1 MKKEKSFGGIE
12 YMDEELKSNILKIL
26 KGIERCPLKVGK
38 IKRLLKI
45 KDRKKIEE
53 ILNYCEVKSLIY
65 YKDGRYW
72 TFNEKY
78 KVINVESYLNNGKE
92 IPCYKEESGKVIP
105 LLEDSLNGALVGD
118 TVLIKK
124 NSKNVERILKRGM
137 EHLICEVTIDENDV
151 KHL

>member
-53 ILNYCEVKSLIY
+53 IPSFAVNRFLNI
-65 YKDGRYW
+65 
-72 TFNEKY
+72 F
-78 KVINVESYLNNGKE
+78 
-92 IPCYKEESGKVIP
+92 
-105 LLEDSLNGALVGD
+105 
-118 TVLIKK
+118 
-124 NSKNVERILKRGM
+124 
-137 EHLICEVTIDENDV
+137 
-151 KHL
+151 